1 MNQYKEDVEIDLVRL
16 FKYQLSKSKVL
27 VLIGVLFACA
37 GLAYKYYDVELSGRN
52 FADEPNLVSYDKNVK
67 LPNGTF
73 KAEKQKV
80 SFNQY
85 QSEMER
91 RQKNNE
97 VQKSLASYEKAAI
110 NSEIRVL
117 ENELKEQQ
125 NYMENS
131 VLFNSDK
138 ECYEAVHYYLASE
151 RGVKNSIKLQPVIK
165 NKYVNKY
172 VPADASLTI
181 NKKKNDTDD
190 SDDFK
195 LEESDSALISFAK
208 ALLYTDKFK
217 KEFASAL
224 GFSNDT
230 SDKLIEEL
238 VTLNKID
245 DISFSISLKAIN
257 KDDVYKLQAVLA
269 QYDKAL
275 TDFLKNEYELN
286 SNEISFGK
294 VKASYI
300 QSLREQETQ
309 NLNKVL
315 IKIENK
321 KEELND
327 VPLVLEPVSFINLEK
342 LKLKKFAIFAFGG
355 FAVGIFLALGLFTCV
370 YLFDGKIHDPE
381 NLVFE
386 DLKLLA
392 CIHNSSYSEAN
403 SDEIQKLNE
412 SVEVLCKD
420 KHKVTV
426 VSSLNESEIAN
437 VTSVVKDS
445 LVANG
450 ISDFSVV
457 KPQNMKTISDSD
469 ALIIA
474 EKIDCSKLDDVIGE
488 IVQIKNIKK
497 DILGIVF
504 A

>member
-16 FKYQLSKSKVL
+16 FKYLLSKSKVL
-27 VLIGVLFACA
+27 VLIGVLFACIA
-37 GLAYKYYDVELSGRN
+37 LAYKYYDVELSGRN

-151 RGVKNSIKLQPVIK
+151 RVAKNSIKLQPVIK
-165 NKYVNKY
+165 NKYMPA
-172 VPADASLTI
+172 VPVVPED
-181 NKKKNDTDD
+181 KKAKNSDKDD
-190 SDDFK
+190 SDVIQ
-195 LEESDSALISFAK
+195 LEDKDSALISFAK
-208 ALLYTDKFK
+208 TLLYTDKFK
-217 KEFASAL
+217 KEFAVAL
-224 GFSNDT
+224 GLNEFT
-230 SDKLIEEL
+230 SDKQISEL

-245 DISFSISLKAIN
+245 DISFSISLKATN
-257 KDDVYKLQAVLA
+257 KDDVYKLQSVLT

-275 TDFLKNEYELN
+275 TDFLKNEYEI
-286 SNEISFGK
+286 STNEISFGK
-294 VKASYI
+294 VKSSYI
-300 QSLREQETQ
+300 NSLREQESQ
-309 NLNKVL
+309 NVNNLL

-321 KEELND
+321 KEELNS
-327 VPLVLEPVSFINLEK
+327 VPLDLEPVSTIDLGK
-342 LKLKKFAIFAFGG
+342 LKLKKFSIFAIGG